1 MINFV
6 LTLIKFSF
14 SGAIGV
20 AINFLITFI
29 LKEKLSCNKYFSN
42 SFALTIAL
50 TINFLCNKYWTYSK
64 FNTIICTEV
73 LRFVFVIIISIIM
86 NHLIVYYL
94 TKTKKI
100 KFYFSKIIAVFL
112 VFIWN
117 FCMHTFF
124 TFRE

>member
-6 LTLIKFSF
+6 LILIKFSF
-14 SGAIGV
+14 SGAFGV

-29 LKEKLSCNKYFSN
+29 LKEKLSYNKYLSN
-42 SFALTIAL
+42 SLAITIAL
-50 TINFLCNKYWTYSK
+50 SINFFCNKYWTYSK
-64 FNTIICTEV
+64 FNTVIYPEL

-100 KFYFSKIIAVFL
+100 KFYYSKMIAVFL

-124 TFRE
+124 TFN

>member
-6 LTLIKFSF
+6 LILIKFSF
-14 SGAIGV
+14 SGAFGV

-29 LKEKLSCNKYFSN
+29 LKEKLSYNKYLSN
-42 SFALTIAL
+42 SLAITIAL
-50 TINFLCNKYWTYSK
+50 AINFFCNKYWTYSK
-64 FNTIICTEV
+64 FNTVIYPEL

-100 KFYFSKIIAVFL
+100 KFYYSKMIAVFL

-124 TFRE
+124 TFN